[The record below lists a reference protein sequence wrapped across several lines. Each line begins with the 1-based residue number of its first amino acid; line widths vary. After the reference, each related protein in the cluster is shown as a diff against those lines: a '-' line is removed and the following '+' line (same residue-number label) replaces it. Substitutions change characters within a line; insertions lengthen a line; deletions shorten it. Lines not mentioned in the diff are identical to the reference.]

1 MKIKEVKLRK
11 KVALVTACGG
21 KKEDRKL
28 PAGKLYKSARIR
40 YLYKRSKELGIPF
53 FILSAGYGLISGDE
67 EIEPYE
73 AVMTE
78 KRCGELLP
86 TLLSRLKEFDV
97 IVYYRGGARKEYLN
111 CIEKAAELLGKELV
125 VFGYGNMGDI
135 GKLEEVLSAIED
147 S

>member
-1 MKIKEVKLRK
+1 MKKI
-11 KVALVTACGG
+11 ALVTACGG

-40 YLYKRSKELGIPF
+40 HLYRRSKELGVPF

-78 KRCGELLP
+78 ERCGELLP
-86 TLLSRLKEFDV
+86 TLLSCLKNFDV

-111 CIEKAAELLGKELV
+111 CIEKAAELLGKELI

-135 GKLEEVLSAIED
+135 GKLEEVLREVGFEAER
-147 S
+147 

>member
-1 MKIKEVKLRK
+1 LNK

-21 KKEDRKL
+21 KKENKKL
-28 PAGKLYKSARIR
+28 PAGKLYRSARIR
-40 YLYKRSKELGIPF
+40 HLFRRSKELGVPF

-73 AVMTE
+73 AIMTE
-78 KRCGELLP
+78 ERCRELLP

-111 CIEKAAELLGKELV
+111 CIERAAELLKKELV

-135 GKLEEVLSAIED
+135 GKLESVIKGVLES
-147 S
+147 